1 MKKIVFYLS
10 IIVAVFSFN
19 VSLAGGVPASDG
31 DSDNELVVPID
42 LTDPDA
48 IEAGKGTFHSTC
60 ADYCHGHEPALFIG
74 RGDELEPQYIYQ
86 TIFNGGQGATPMPPW
101 GEVFSEEE
109 IWELVS
115 YIKFLGTI
123 EEL

>member
-1 MKKIVFYLS
+1 
-10 IIVAVFSFN
+10 
-19 VSLAGGVPASDG
+19 
-31 DSDNELVVPID
+31 
-42 LTDPDA
+42 
-48 IEAGKGTFHSTC
+48 
-60 ADYCHGHEPALFIG
+60 
-74 RGDELEPQYIYQ
+74 
-86 TIFNGGQGATPMPPW
+86 MPPW